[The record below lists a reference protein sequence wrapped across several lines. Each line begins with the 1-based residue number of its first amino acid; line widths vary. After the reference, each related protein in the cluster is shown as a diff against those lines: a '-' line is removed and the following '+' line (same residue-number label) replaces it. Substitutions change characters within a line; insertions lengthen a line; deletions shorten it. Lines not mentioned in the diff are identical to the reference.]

1 MRLCYLFLF
10 SALLFSTD
18 TFGQCNDRY
27 ESPAFED
34 IVVNTIKYSDITGF
48 EMDVYTAAD
57 DDYTELKPLVIFA
70 HGGAFYAGSK
80 TTPSMMRLCNE
91 FASRG
96 YVAASIQYT
105 LTSSLNLVDSLIM
118 TETVMQAIGDGKAA
132 IRWFRKDAAENGN
145 QFNIDPDQVF
155 VGGNSAG
162 AVLMNNLTY
171 IDEADV
177 LPAYM
182 DSIILANGGLEG
194 AAGNFGYS
202 SEVNGVLNF
211 AGAIYKRSVISNNT
225 MPPIFSVHG
234 DEDGIVPYDC
244 NSVFWQ
250 QFGDLLI
257 EMCGSSII
265 HDEADKIGLLNELIV
280 FEGDN
285 HTPWEA
291 NSAKMSTLVERSS
304 NFLYNLLMCNITDTD
319 EFELNESLKV
329 YPNPT
334 NGHMIVENKEFG
346 TFFEIIIQ
354 DMLGKVILKDVF
366 NSSYYRLQKSNFKS
380 GAYVM
385 TVKNEKIT
393 LKRKIIFN

>member
-1 MRLCYLFLF
+1 MLSFKLIVIFYLYTNLIKMRLCYLFLF

-145 QFNIDPDQVF
+145 QFNIDP
-155 VGGNSAG
+155 
-162 AVLMNNLTY
+162 
-171 IDEADV
+171 I
-177 LPAYM
+177 
-182 DSIILANGGLEG
+182 
-194 AAGNFGYS
+194 
-202 SEVNGVLNF
+202 
-211 AGAIYKRSVISNNT
+211 
-225 MPPIFSVHG
+225 
-234 DEDGIVPYDC
+234 
-244 NSVFWQ
+244 
-250 QFGDLLI
+250 
-257 EMCGSSII
+257 
-265 HDEADKIGLLNELIV
+265 
-280 FEGDN
+280 
-285 HTPWEA
+285 
-291 NSAKMSTLVERSS
+291 
-304 NFLYNLLMCNITDTD
+304 
-319 EFELNESLKV
+319 
-329 YPNPT
+329 
-334 NGHMIVENKEFG
+334 
-346 TFFEIIIQ
+346 
-354 DMLGKVILKDVF
+354 
-366 NSSYYRLQKSNFKS
+366 
-380 GAYVM
+380 
-385 TVKNEKIT
+385 
-393 LKRKIIFN
+393 